1 MVGEDVAIEPVQETN
16 VINGHKDALLNN
28 EEKQVADLDI
38 KPKKDSEILAH
49 FDDAEHGGLRKSLT
63 LMNGITMIVGCIIG
77 SGIFVSPTGV
87 QKEAGSVGIS
97 LIIWLTS
104 GIFATMGA
112 WSYAELGTMITKSG
126 GDYAYIM
133 EAFGPFLA
141 FMRLWI
147 EVESGK
153 ITIFLNSTNSG
164 YGR

>member
-1 MVGEDVAIEPVQETN
+1 
-16 VINGHKDALLNN
+16 
-28 EEKQVADLDI
+28 
-38 KPKKDSEILAH
+38 
-49 FDDAEHGGLRKSLT
+49 
-63 LMNGITMIVGCIIG
+63 
-77 SGIFVSPTGV
+77 
-87 QKEAGSVGIS
+87 
-97 LIIWLTS
+97 
-104 GIFATMGA
+104 MGA